1 MADVIPERA
10 NVTASGA
17 SEDNDVPIN
26 WTGVVSIVVFYLA
39 VLAVGIWAGWKQ
51 RRAARD
57 AGRDLG
63 NQEDVMLA
71 GRNVGLFVGVL
82 TMGATWVGGGFIN
95 GSAEA
100 AYRYGLIWVQAPF
113 GFGFSLLISG
123 TFFAKKMRDA
133 KYVTMID
140 PFTQKY
146 GKWGSLQAFPSAISE
161 IFWSASILGA
171 LGSTL
176 KVILHIDTRLSIIIS
191 AIIAVCYTL
200 VGGLLS
206 VAYTD
211 VFQIAFIAFGLVLAL
226 PFAVNNPAVGS
237 ISFSET
243 DWGGKVDSHLWA
255 EWVDFWLLLLLGGIP
270 WQAYFQRVLSAQTSK
285 RAVLLSYGGCAIAVV
300 MAVPATLFGA
310 VAKATDWS
318 QTEWGHQPN
327 DKEATLVLPL
337 CLQYLTPQ
345 WVAFFGLGAVS
356 AAVMSSTDSSMLS
369 ASSMLARNFYGT
381 VLRPKA
387 SDREVVVVMSVLI
400 VINATLAATLAIVY
414 QSVYNLFVLCGDFVY
429 VIVFPQLLLVLYLEK
444 ANTYGSVVSYFF
456 GLIFRLLCGDVLLEI
471 PATITFGSFANE
483 IDPSAPGPAPFRTIV
498 MLISIA
504 IHIGLSLSTDYIFT
518 NGLLSLKYDFFR
530 CFERTNDGVVKA
542 SGSRFL
548 EAEEITLDDL
558 AKKGNFMPRASI
570 KNGGGKSPS

>member
-1 MADVIPERA
+1 
-10 NVTASGA
+10 
-17 SEDNDVPIN
+17 
-26 WTGVVSIVVFYLA
+26 
-39 VLAVGIWAGWKQ
+39 
-51 RRAARD
+51 
-57 AGRDLG
+57 
-63 NQEDVMLA
+63 
-71 GRNVGLFVGVL
+71 
-82 TMGATWVGGGFIN
+82 
-95 GSAEA
+95 
-100 AYRYGLIWVQAPF
+100 VQAPF
-113 GFGFSLLISG
+113 GFGLSLLISG

-200 VGGLLS
+200 LGGLLS

-226 PFAVNNPAVGS
+226 PFAATNPAVGS
-237 ISFSET
+237 IRFSET
-243 DWGGKVDSHLWA
+243 KWGGEVDSHLWA
-255 EWVDFWLLLLLGGIP
+255 EWVDIWLLLLLGGIP
-270 WQAYFQRVLSAQTSK
+270 WQCYFQRVLSAKTSK
-285 RAVLLSYGGCAIAVV
+285 RAVFLSYGGCAIAVV

-318 QTEWGHQPN
+318 QTEWGHEPTA
-327 DKEATLVLPL
+327 DESSLVLPL

-369 ASSMLARNFYGT
+369 ASSMLARNFYCT
-381 VLRPKA
+381 VLRPSA
-387 SDREVVVVMSVLI
+387 SDREVVIVMSVLI
-400 VINATLAATLAIVY
+400 VFNATVATTLAIVY

-429 VIVFPQLLLVLYLEK
+429 VMVFPQLLLVLYLEK
-444 ANTYGSVVSYFF
+444 ANTYGSVFSYFF
-456 GLIFRLLCGDVLLEI
+456 GLIFRLLCGDVLLNI
-471 PATITFGSFANE
+471 PATITFGSFPNS
-483 IDPSAPGPAPFRTIV
+483 DPCGDPGPAPFRTIV

-504 IHIGLSLSTDYIFT
+504 LHVGISLSTDYLFT
-518 NGLLSLKYDFFR
+518 NGHLPLQHDFFH
-530 CFERTNDGVVKA
+530 CFEITNGGLIKS

-548 EAEEITLDDL
+548 EAEEITLDEL

-570 KNGGGKSPS
+570 KNGGGRSPS